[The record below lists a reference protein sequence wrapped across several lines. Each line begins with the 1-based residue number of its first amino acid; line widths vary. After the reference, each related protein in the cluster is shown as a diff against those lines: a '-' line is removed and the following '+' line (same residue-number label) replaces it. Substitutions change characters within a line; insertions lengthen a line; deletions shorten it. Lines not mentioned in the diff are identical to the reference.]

1 MKVLLLCRYPRLGAS
16 SRLRSY
22 QYLPGLAQMGI
33 EVEVS
38 PLFSEA
44 YLETFYR
51 SGGNKHPGYL
61 VKAYWQ
67 RLKQLVN
74 VRKYDLLWLE
84 KELFPWLP
92 ATAEWLLDRL
102 GIPYLVDYDDAIFH
116 RYDHSSSALLRFVLG
131 RKIDRVMAGAT
142 MVTAGN
148 DYLASRAKA
157 AGARRVMILPTV
169 VDVRRYQ
176 TKQVCETTPFTI
188 GWIGSPTT
196 VRYLQML
203 RESLSSLGG
212 KREIRL
218 VVIGAAMEPL
228 PGIPV
233 ETLDWSEATEA
244 ELIRQFDVGVMP
256 LFDELWERGKC
267 GYKLI
272 QYMACGLPV
281 VASPVGVNREIV
293 RHGVDG
299 YLAASGQEWEKALM
313 QLIDHPQLREEMG
326 QMGRNKVEQHYSLSV
341 MTPRLVSGIKQSVKY
356 FGQNGDQ

>member
-38 PLFSEA
+38 PLFSEE
-44 YLETFYR
+44 YLEAFYG
-51 SGGNKHPGYL
+51 SGRKHPGHL

-67 RLKQLVN
+67 RLKRLFMVS
-74 VRKYDLLWLE
+74 KYDLLWLE

-92 ATAEWLLDRL
+92 ATAERFLDRL
-102 GIPYLVDYDDAIFH
+102 GIPYMVDYDDAIFH
-116 RYDHSSSALLRFVLG
+116 RYDHSSSALLRFLLG

-142 MVTAGN
+142 MVIAGN
-148 DYLASRAKA
+148 DYLAYRAKV

-176 TKQVCETTPFTI
+176 TKPVCESTPFTI

-196 VRYLQML
+196 ARYLQML
-203 RESLSSLGG
+203 GQPLSSLGRM
-212 KREIRL
+212 REIRL
-218 VVIGAAMEPL
+218 VVIGAEMETL
-228 PGIPV
+228 GGIPV
-233 ETLDWSEATEA
+233 ETLEWSEATEA
-244 ELIRQFDVGVMP
+244 EFIQQFDVGIMP
-256 LFDELWERGKC
+256 LYDELWERGKC

-272 QYMACGLPV
+272 QYMASGLPV

-293 RHGVDG
+293 KHGVDG
-299 YLAASGQEWEKALM
+299 YLADSDQDWEKALM
-313 QLIDHPQLREEMG
+313 QLIDHPQQRLEMG
-326 QMGRNKVEQHYSLSV
+326 KMGRSKVEQHYSLKV
-341 MTPRLVSGIKQSVKY
+341 MTPRLVSGIKQSVKH
-356 FGQNGDQ
+356 FGQNGYQ